1 MMVSGGY
8 KEGMAAGM
16 NNLDEYFLTLVTNK

>member
-8 KEGMAAGM
+8 KEGMAAGLS
-16 NNLDEYFLTLVTNK
+16 NLDEYFRTLVTSK